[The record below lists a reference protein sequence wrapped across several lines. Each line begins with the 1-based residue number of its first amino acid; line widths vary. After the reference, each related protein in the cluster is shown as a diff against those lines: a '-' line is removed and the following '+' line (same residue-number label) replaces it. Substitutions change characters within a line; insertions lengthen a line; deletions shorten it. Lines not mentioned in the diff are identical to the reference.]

1 MPRRVVGGLIQA
13 AAPITDPAA
22 PIDKV
27 RQAAIDAHIPL
38 IEEAGRRGVQIL
50 GLEEIFNGP
59 YFCPSQDA
67 HWYDIAESV
76 PGPTTELMGQYARKY
91 QMAMVV
97 PVYEREQAG
106 VYYNTA
112 AVYDSDGTYLGKYR
126 KNHIPH
132 TSGFWEKYFFKPGN
146 LGYPV
151 FKTRFATIGVYICYD
166 RHFPEGARLL
176 GLHGAEIVFNPSAT
190 VAGLSQ
196 YSVEAR
202 TAGARGRQ
210 RLLHGLQ
217 QPRRHGVALEHR
229 TVLWLVLLC
238 RSARQLP
245 RDGIRRQGRTGR
257 GRDGSRHDRGSAS
270 RLAVLPRSPPRQ
282 LRTPRGAASM
292 TLLIKNG
299 TIVTATD
306 QYKGDVFVDGEK
318 ITTIGTSLTMSADR
332 TIDASGKYLFPGG
345 IDVHTHLDMPFGGTT
360 SADDFESG
368 TIAAAHGGTTTVVDF
383 AIQYHGQTLH
393 HAWETWMKKAEGK
406 AAIDYGFHM
415 IVTELTD
422 QVEQEMDAL
431 VGQGVTSFK
440 LFMAYPGVFMLD
452 DASIFRALLRTG
464 KNGGTICM
472 HAENGGVIDVLV
484 KKALAEGKTAPK
496 YHALTR
502 PARAEAEATHRAIAM
517 AEIAD
522 VPIYIV
528 HLSAA
533 EALEM
538 VTEARDRGLPA
549 FAETCPQYLFLS
561 YDNYE
566 EPGFEGAKYVMSPP
580 LRPKETQD
588 RLWRGLAF
596 NDLQAISTDHC
607 PFCMKEQKTM
617 GERDFSKIPNGAP
630 GIETRMSL
638 VYDGGVKTGRIS
650 LNRFVELTSTSPAK
664 IFGLFPRK
672 GTIAPGSDADIVIF
686 DPEKKQRLSAKTLHM
701 NVDYNPY
708 EGREVTGV
716 TETVISRGRVI
727 IDKGSFTGSAGAGSF
742 LRRSTRT

>member
-1 MPRRVVGGLIQA
+1 M
-13 AAPITDPAA
+13 
-22 PIDKV
+22 
-27 RQAAIDAHIPL
+27 
-38 IEEAGRRGVQIL
+38 
-50 GLEEIFNGP
+50 
-59 YFCPSQDA
+59 S
-67 HWYDIAESV
+67 
-76 PGPTTELMGQYARKY
+76 
-91 QMAMVV
+91 
-97 PVYEREQAG
+97 
-106 VYYNTA
+106 
-112 AVYDSDGTYLGKYR
+112 
-126 KNHIPH
+126 
-132 TSGFWEKYFFKPGN
+132 
-146 LGYPV
+146 
-151 FKTRFATIGVYICYD
+151 
-166 RHFPEGARLL
+166 
-176 GLHGAEIVFNPSAT
+176 
-190 VAGLSQ
+190 
-196 YSVEAR
+196 
-202 TAGARGRQ
+202 
-210 RLLHGLQ
+210 
-217 QPRRHGVALEHR
+217 
-229 TVLWLVLLC
+229 
-238 RSARQLP
+238 
-245 RDGIRRQGRTGR
+245 
-257 GRDGSRHDRGSAS
+257 
-270 RLAVLPRSPPRQ
+270 
-282 LRTPRGAASM
+282 
-292 TLLIKNG
+292 LLIRNG
-299 TIVTATD
+299 TVVTSSD
-306 QYKGDVFVDGEK
+306 LYQGDVLVEGEK
-318 ITTIGTSLTMSADR
+318 ITTIGASLSMPADR
-332 TIDASGKYLFPGG
+332 VIDASGKYVFPGG

-415 IVTELTD
+415 IITELTD
-422 QVEQEMDAL
+422 QVELEMDAL

-484 KKALAEGKTAPK
+484 KQALAEGKTAPK

-502 PARAEAEATHRAIAM
+502 PARAEAEATHRAIAL

-561 YDNYE
+561 YENYE
-566 EPGFEGAKYVMSPP
+566 EPGFDGAKYVMSPP
-580 LRPKETQD
+580 LRPQETQE

-607 PFCMKEQKTM
+607 PFCMKEQKTL
-617 GERDFSKIPNGAP
+617 GEGDFSKIPNGAP

-638 VYDGGVKTGRIS
+638 VYDGGVRPGRIS

-686 DPEKKQRLSAKTLHM
+686 DPTKKMRLGVKTLHM
-701 NVDYNPY
+701 KVDYNPY

-716 TETVISRGRVI
+716 TDTVISRGRIVI
-727 IDKGSFTGSAGAGSF
+727 DGGRFTGRAGEGSF
-742 LRRSTRT
+742 LVRNPRS